1 MKKAE
6 TAFVSKKDCI
16 KKLEKL
22 SSHSSL
28 KPQDDMGVY
37 FLKTERVFVTTNYA
51 TMIYCDVSLFSPGK
65 DVPEGSYSFLP
76 DGKHV
81 KIGEIPEG
89 KTRRWG
95 EYLEK
100 GVLDRGTHEAY
111 GNILISK
118 ATIEKGINIQELVI
132 NFRHNFFQLVDLL
145 RCADTGNN
153 ILALRVHQ
161 ELAHELLLAGSGI
174 TRKSDAC
181 SGGLAHIAERH
192 HLHIDRGTP

>member
-1 MKKAE
+1 MRIYEKKQKE
-6 TAFVSKKDCI
+6 MMSVSKKDCI

-37 FLKTERVFVTTNYA
+37 FLETERVFATTNYA

-65 DVPEGSYSFLP
+65 DIPEGAYSFLP

-81 KIGEIPEG
+81 KTGEIPEG

-100 GVLDRGTHEAY
+100 GVLDMGTHAEY
-111 GNILISK
+111 EKNIRIDK
-118 ATIEKGINIQELVI
+118 ATLEKGIAVQELV
-132 NFRHNFFQLVDLL
+132 LK
-145 RCADTGNN
+145 TGKK
-153 ILALRVHQ
+153 IRMK
-161 ELAHELLLAGSGI
+161 ELS
-174 TRKSDAC
+174 
-181 SGGLAHIAERH
+181 
-192 HLHIDRGTP
+192 

>member
-6 TAFVSKKDCI
+6 NASVSKKDCI
-16 KKLEKL
+16 KKLERL

-28 KPQDDMGVY
+28 KPEDDMGVY
-37 FLKTERVFVTTNYA
+37 FLEKERVFATTNYA

-81 KIGEIPEG
+81 KIGEIPGG

-100 GVLDRGTHEAY
+100 GVLDMGTHAEY
-111 GNILISK
+111 EKNIIINK
-118 ATIEKGINIQELVI
+118 ATLEKGINIQELVI
-132 NFRHNFFQLVDLL
+132 KTGKKISMKELSYIPDGEYRVKTPVGEEVTYIFTSVAHSLEDDSRPLV
-145 RCADTGNN
+145 
-153 ILALRVHQ
+153 
-161 ELAHELLLAGSGI
+161 
-174 TRKSDAC
+174 
-181 SGGLAHIAERH
+181 
-192 HLHIDRGTP
+192 